1 MSYSRTHKDN
11 LPKLK
16 KHVEC
21 WHEYFKRN
29 NQRFWDFTKFVCVT
43 NISNKERTALQAV
56 GKPQLEF
63 NILEAQVSRLRGEFA
78 KHSPSFEV
86 RLADGIPTYVLT
98 RELVESID
106 LIEGHLLALFGDN
119 TNDALKYKFYSDIL
133 IGGFSVGEVLTQ
145 YVNPKSFEQK
155 IEVQRVFD
163 PTMTVFDPLA
173 RLSHKGDGQ
182 CAGKIVPMTMDD
194 FRSQFPGHDVDKI
207 KFSKEGHLGDFAW
220 SYKNQQEDIIL
231 VGDLFIKKHKN
242 VKIVKLTNGHV
253 VPLKQY
259 ERLLEVWDEEGVM
272 AVPPKILQE
281 RMTTLETIC
290 RYKFYSEGIL
300 DYAETDFD
308 MFPLVFIDGNSV
320 VVHGEEINAGTGIGT
335 ASNASSDNSPT
346 TQITKPY
353 IMHARDTQLLMNF
366 AGQSLAGEMESIVQH
381 QYIVAVEAIPEDQQ
395 EAYTTPQIASCLQ
408 YNHVLDKEAG
418 IMLPPP
424 QVLQRRQIPPE
435 LSNTFNSASNI
446 MQMTLGNYDAILGI
460 NDKDISGKAIQA
472 GALQSNA
479 AALPYL
485 MGFNNGLTRLAEIVV
500 DLIPKYYRTPRTIP
514 IVKPDGKHDYRL
526 INDKDNPLSLM
537 LDYDPKNLQ
546 IKVEMG
552 TSSEMQK
559 QVAIETLTRLS
570 AEIPE
575 FGNFI
580 NMYGL
585 PVILD
590 NLNIRGIDHL
600 KELAEEYTQAKQQ
613 EAEANAQKPT
623 EVEILAQTELQKTQ
637 METEQQSRRAEM
649 EAANKAAQLAV
660 EKQKAD
666 IMFLELLA
674 KVEADDKRA
683 ALEAE
688 RTSSQNAMGALK
700 LATDMVKSTSKAKG
714 D

>member
-1 MSYSRTHKDN
+1 MSYSRTHREN

-16 KHVEC
+16 AHVEC

-86 RLADGIPTYVLT
+86 RLADGVPTYVLT
-98 RELVESID
+98 REFVETIQI
-106 LIEGHLLALFGDN
+106 IEGHLMALFGDN

-133 IGGFSVGEVLTQ
+133 IGGFSAGEVLTQ

-155 IEVQRVFD
+155 IEVQRVYD

-173 RLSHKGDGQ
+173 RMSHKGDG
-182 CAGKIVPMTMDD
+182 CVAGKIVPITIDD
-194 FRSQFPGHDVDKI
+194 FRNQFPGHDIDKI
-207 KFSKEGHLGDFAW
+207 KFSKQGHLSDFSW
-220 SYKNQQEDIIL
+220 SYKNQQQDIIL
-231 VGDLFIKKHKN
+231 VGDLFVKKHKH

-259 ERLLEVWDEEGVM
+259 ERLLEVWDEEAVM
-272 AVPPKILQE
+272 AVAPKILQE

-290 RYKFYSEGIL
+290 RYKFYQDGIL
-300 DYAETDFD
+300 DYSETDFS
-308 MFPLVFIDGNSV
+308 MFPIVFIDGNSV
-320 VVHGEEINAGTGIGT
+320 LVHGEEINAGTGLGT
-335 ASNASSDNSPT
+335 QAGAGADNSPT

-381 QYIVAVEAIPEDQQ
+381 QYIVAIESIPEDQQ

-408 YNHVLDKEAG
+408 YNHVFDKEAG

-435 LSNTFNSASNI
+435 LTQTFNSASNI

-472 GALQSNA
+472 GAMQSNA

-500 DLIPKYYRTPRTIP
+500 DLIPKYYRTPRTLP
-514 IVKPDGKHDYRL
+514 VVRPDGKHDYEL
-526 INDKDNPLSLM
+526 VNDKESRSTM

-559 QVAIETLTRLS
+559 QVAIDTLTQLS
-570 AEIPE
+570 NSIPE

-580 NMYGL
+580 NMFGL

-600 KELAEEYTQAKQQ
+600 KELSEQYTQAKQE
-613 EAEANAQKPT
+613 EAAANAEKPS
-623 EVEILAQTELQKTQ
+623 EVEILAQTEKEIEFTRIEQLREKT
-637 METEQQSRRAEM
+637 EL
-649 EAANKAAQLAV
+649 EAANKAAQLSI
-660 EKQKAD
+660 EKQKID
-666 IMFLELLA
+666 IQFLELLA
-674 KVEADDKRA
+674 KVEYDDKKA

-688 RTSSQNAMGALK
+688 KVSSENARSAIELSMSMINNLV
-700 LATDMVKSTSKAKG
+700 D
-714 D
+714 

>member
-43 NISNKERTALQAV
+43 NISNKERTALRAV

-86 RLADGIPTYVLT
+86 RLADGVPTYVLT
-98 RELVESID
+98 REFVQTIQV
-106 LIEGHLLALFGDN
+106 IEGHLLALFGDN
-119 TNDALKYKFYSDIL
+119 TNDALKYKFYTDVL
-133 IGGFSVGEVLTQ
+133 IGGFSVGEVLTD
-145 YVNPKSFEQK
+145 YVNSKSFEQK

-163 PTMTVFDPLA
+163 PTMCVFDPLA
-173 RLSHKGDGQ
+173 RMSHKGDGQ

-194 FRSQFPGHDVDKI
+194 FKNQFPGHDIDKI
-207 KFSKEGHLGDFAW
+207 KFSQEGHLGDFAW

-231 VGDLFIKKHKN
+231 VGDLFVKKNRK

-253 VPLKQY
+253 VPLAQY
-259 ERLLEVWDEEGVM
+259 EKLLELWDEEAVM

-290 RYKFYSEGIL
+290 RYKFFSEGVL
-300 DYAETDFD
+300 DYQETDFS
-308 MFPLVFIDGNSV
+308 MFPIVFIDGNSV
-320 VVHGEEINAGTGIGT
+320 VVHGEEINSGTGIGT
-335 ASNASSDNSPT
+335 QANADGDNSPT

-381 QYIVAVEAIPEDQQ
+381 QYIVAIESIPEDQQ
-395 EAYTTPQIASCLQ
+395 EAYTTPQIANCLQ
-408 YNHVLDKEAG
+408 YTHVFDKEAG

-435 LSNTFNSASNI
+435 LANTFNSASNI

-472 GALQSNA
+472 GAMQSNA

-485 MGFNNGLTRLAEIVV
+485 MGFNNGLTRMAEIVV
-500 DLIPKYYRTPRTIP
+500 DLIPKYYRTPRTMPVIR
-514 IVKPDGKHDYRL
+514 PDGKHDYEMV
-526 INDKDNPLSLM
+526 NDENTNSVM

-559 QVAIETLTRLS
+559 QVAIDTMERLS
-570 AEIPE
+570 QSIPIVGE
-575 FGNFI
+575 FVGT
-580 NMYGL
+580 MGL

-600 KELAEEYTQAKQQ
+600 KELSTQFLQMKQQ
-613 EAEANAQKPT
+613 QAEAASQQPS
-623 EVEILAQTELQKTQ
+623 EVEILANTEKEIEMTRI
-637 METEQQSRRAEM
+637 EQQREKAQL
-649 EAANKAAQLAV
+649 EAANKSAQLAIER
-660 EKQKAD
+660 EKVDLQ
-666 IMFLELLA
+666 FLELMS
-674 KVEADDKRA
+674 KVKQSEVKSAI
-683 ALEAE
+683 EAE
-688 RTSSQNAMGALK
+688 K
-700 LATDMVKSTSKAKG
+700 LASQQSKDSVELAIEMIKSTRE
-714 D
+714 

>member
-86 RLADGIPTYVLT
+86 RLADGVPTYVLT
-98 RELVESID
+98 REFVQTIQV
-106 LIEGHLLALFGDN
+106 IEGHLLALFGDN
-119 TNDALKYKFYSDIL
+119 TNDALKYKFYTDVL
-133 IGGFSVGEVLTQ
+133 IGGFSVGEVLTD
-145 YVNPKSFEQK
+145 YVNAKSFEQK

-163 PTMTVFDPLA
+163 PTMCVFDPLA
-173 RLSHKGDGQ
+173 RMSHKGDGQ

-194 FRSQFPGHDVDKI
+194 FKNQFPGHDIDKI
-207 KFSKEGHLGDFAW
+207 KFSQEGHLGDFAW

-231 VGDLFIKKHKN
+231 VGDLFVKKNRK

-253 VPLKQY
+253 VPLAQY
-259 ERLLEVWDEEGVM
+259 EKLLELWDEEAVM
-272 AVPPKILQE
+272 AVAPKILQE

-290 RYKFYSEGIL
+290 RYKFFSEGVL
-300 DYAETDFD
+300 DYQETDFS
-308 MFPLVFIDGNSV
+308 MFPIVFIDGNSV
-320 VVHGEEINAGTGIGT
+320 VVHGGEINSGTGIGT
-335 ASNASSDNSPT
+335 QANADGDNSPT

-381 QYIVAVEAIPEDQQ
+381 QYIVAIESIPEDQQ
-395 EAYTTPQIASCLQ
+395 EAYTTPQIANCLQ
-408 YNHVLDKEAG
+408 YTHVFDKEAG

-435 LSNTFNSASNI
+435 LANTFNSASNI

-472 GALQSNA
+472 GAMQSNA

-485 MGFNNGLTRLAEIVV
+485 MGFNNGLTRMAEIVV
-500 DLIPKYYRTPRTIP
+500 DLIPKYYRTPRTMPVIR
-514 IVKPDGKHDYRL
+514 PDGKHDYEMV
-526 INDKDNPLSLM
+526 NDENTNSVM

-559 QVAIETLTRLS
+559 QVAIDTMERLAQS
-570 AEIPE
+570 IPVV
-575 FGNFI
+575 GKFI
-580 NMYGL
+580 GTMGL

-600 KELAEEYTQAKQQ
+600 KELGEQFTQMEKQA
-613 EAEANAQKPT
+613 AEAASQQPS
-623 EVEILAQTELQKTQ
+623 EVEIIANTEKEIEMTRIAQQ
-637 METEQQSRRAEM
+637 AEKAQL
-649 EAANKAAQLAV
+649 EAANKSAQLAI
-660 EKQKAD
+660 EKQKVD
-666 IMFLELLA
+666 IMFLDLLA
-674 KVEADDKRA
+674 KVESNDKRA

-688 RTSSQNAMGALK
+688 KLSSENSRTAVELTMDMIGHLK
-700 LATDMVKSTSKAKG
+700 E
-714 D
+714 